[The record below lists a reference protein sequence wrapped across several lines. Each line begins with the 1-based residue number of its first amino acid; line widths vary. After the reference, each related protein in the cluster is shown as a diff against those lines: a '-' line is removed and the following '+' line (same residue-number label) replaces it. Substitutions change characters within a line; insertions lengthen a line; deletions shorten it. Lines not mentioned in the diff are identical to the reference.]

1 MSPARLPSAALPRA
15 ALVTAAL
22 VTAALVAAAG
32 CAPAPIADLEAARRA
47 MDRAAGA
54 DGALR
59 APDHCGPAQAALAHA
74 EAEAAVQARR
84 PVLSRNYEPAAALA
98 GEARRAAETCALRAA
113 AALARARRDSERGLE
128 DLQRTNDRARA
139 LARHL
144 PPRHAARGGLLRA
157 EIALGEGRTS
167 RAREQYER
175 AIEAAERGRA
185 EARAVIQGIDR
196 FFESVRN
203 DPRAGRWGRWVK
215 ETVRDSRRSGRPAI
229 LVDKLRRQLLV
240 VRGDEEIASYAVDLG
255 ISGIQS
261 KVQEGDEATPEGRY
275 RVTEV
280 RGPGRTRYHRALML
294 NYPNAEDLANLRR
307 LQRSGR
313 IPHHQEPGGLIEIH
327 GKGGRGVD
335 WTQGCVALDNEDMDD
350 LVRRVGVGTPVTI
363 VGTIPD
369 GALP

>member
-1 MSPARLPSAALPRA
+1 MPRRRALLSDASAAAA
-15 ALVTAAL
+15 AL
-22 VTAALVAAAG
+22 LVAAACG
-32 CAPAPIADLEAARRA
+32 CVAFPAADLEAARRA
-47 MDRAAGA
+47 MTRAAEA
-54 DGALR
+54 DGAVR
-59 APDHCGPAQAALAHA
+59 APELCGPARAALAHA

-84 PVLSRNYEPAAALA
+84 PPLSRNYEPAAALA
-98 GEARRAAETCALRAA
+98 IEARRAAEACAARAGA
-113 AALARARRDSERGLE
+113 VLARARRDASRRLADLERAIE
-128 DLQRTNDRARA
+128 RARA

-144 PPRHAARGGLLRA
+144 PPRHAARSGVLRA

-167 RAREQYER
+167 QARLQHER
-175 AIEAAERGRA
+175 ALEAAGRGLA
-185 EARAVIQGIDR
+185 ETRAVIADIDR
-196 FFESVRN
+196 FFESVRA
-203 DPRAGRWGRWVK
+203 DPRAGRWRRWVK

-240 VRGDEEIASYAVDLG
+240 VRGDEELATYNVDLG

-294 NYPNAEDLANLRR
+294 NYPNPEDVANLRR
-307 LQRSGR
+307 LQRAGKV
-313 IPHHQEPGGLIEIH
+313 PHSQEPGGLIEIH

-363 VGTIPD
+363 VGTIPE